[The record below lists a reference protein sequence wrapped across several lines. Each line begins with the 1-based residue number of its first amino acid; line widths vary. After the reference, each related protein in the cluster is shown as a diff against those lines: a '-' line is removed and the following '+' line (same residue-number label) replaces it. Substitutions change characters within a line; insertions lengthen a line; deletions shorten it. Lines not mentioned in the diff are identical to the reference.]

1 MTYTDEEL
9 EVIQHVV
16 ERVGANW
23 DGATI
28 ETVEEKLR
36 DALNEADAHVD
47 QTDVKALAA
56 AIESNQGTVDVSSII
71 GG

>member
-9 EVIQHVV
+9 EAIQHVV

-23 DGATI
+23 DGATT

-36 DALNEADAHVD
+36 DALSEAGADID
-47 QTDVKALAA
+47 QTDVATLAA
-56 AIESNQGTVDVSSII
+56 AIESDHGTVDVSSVI
-71 GG
+71 GS